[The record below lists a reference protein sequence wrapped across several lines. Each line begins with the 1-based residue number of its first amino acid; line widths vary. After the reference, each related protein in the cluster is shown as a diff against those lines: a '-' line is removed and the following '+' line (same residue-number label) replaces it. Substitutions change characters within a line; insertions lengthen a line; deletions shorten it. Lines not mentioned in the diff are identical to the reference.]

1 MVFKKNLMLKIF
13 FFINFFILLLSGCT
27 YQYNNSI
34 DSDIA
39 NFDKIDLNVNSFEIK
54 KNNLNDLKN
63 KNELGKIINKKV
75 LKNFEDW
82 VLIKFSISGDQ
93 NKSHLNILKI
103 DTSLIQKKPKKKTI
117 LSIIEEKKNIYTCLL
132 TFDLIFA
139 NDKGLSKI
147 LKVSS
152 NIDIVLL
159 NSFSINEKDK
169 VITNQI
175 NKLIQLIDEKVTE
188 QLNEDAFKEFIIN

>member
-1 MVFKKNLMLKIF
+1 
-13 FFINFFILLLSGCT
+13 
-27 YQYNNSI
+27 
-34 DSDIA
+34 
-39 NFDKIDLNVNSFEIK
+39 
-54 KNNLNDLKN
+54 
-63 KNELGKIINKKV
+63 
-75 LKNFEDW
+75 
-82 VLIKFSISGDQ
+82 
-93 NKSHLNILKI
+93 
-103 DTSLIQKKPKKKTI
+103 QKKPEKKSI

-139 NDKGLSKI
+139 NNKGLSKI

-159 NSFSINEKDK
+159 NSFSINKKDK

>member
-1 MVFKKNLMLKIF
+1 M
-13 FFINFFILLLSGCT
+13 SGCT

-63 KNELGKIINKKV
+63 KNELDKIINKKV

-93 NKSHLNILKI
+93 SKSYLNILKI
-103 DTSLIQKKPKKKTI
+103 NTSLMQKKPEKKSI